1 MDISKF
7 MPTNDA
13 EAVVPFGKYK
23 GMPAEV
29 LLADQK
35 YLQWA
40 LDNNVVQ
47 KYERFYQT
55 VIVNQ
60 SGEAADTPEHNALQ
74 ARFLDDDFVGR
85 VAKLA
90 STKRHKRWINAAAQE
105 VKDVERTIAKGFVKH
120 SWDHFRNQEEADERL
135 KEKMDRLEDA
145 QNKYQETMASPPLS
159 FATDDVEFEVRG
171 FDVVIPW
178 ERLSIELKP
187 TMGEDYPSVLRQV
200 TKASPRRMDT
210 GEKIFVVIGEYRGK
224 AVPLEQV
231 KQIFAKSDVTL
242 LTVAEVEAVQ

>member
-90 STKRHKRWINAAAQE
+90 ETERYKRGINDAAQE
-105 VKDVERTIAKGFVKH
+105 VKYVERTIAKGFVDRWH
-120 SWDHFRNQEEADERL
+120 HFRNQKEADESL

-145 QNKYQETMASPPLS
+145 QNEYQEKMASPPLS
-159 FATDDVEFEVRG
+159 FATDVQFEVSG

-178 ERLSIELKP
+178 QRLSIELKP

-200 TKASPRRMDT
+200 TKAQSSRRMDT

-231 KQIFAKSDVTL
+231 KQIFAKSNVTL